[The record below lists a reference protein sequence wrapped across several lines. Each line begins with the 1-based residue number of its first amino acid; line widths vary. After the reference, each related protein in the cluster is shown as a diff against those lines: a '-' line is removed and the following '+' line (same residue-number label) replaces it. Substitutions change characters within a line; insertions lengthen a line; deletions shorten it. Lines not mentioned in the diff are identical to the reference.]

1 MVKESKIM
9 TMKDAVRKFI
19 EDGMTVYVSAVWANQ
34 ASAAAHEIIRQGKK
48 DLTFIESSP
57 GEILDHMIGGGCVKR
72 AIISWSANEAF
83 GTGYRFR
90 RAVEKGLIEVEDY
103 SNFGL
108 TSKLMAGAMGLPF
121 MPILSQMGC
130 SINEMSSFL
139 GENKLRHMECP
150 FSGKKVTLISGINP
164 DVSIIHCQRADEEGN
179 LQVWG
184 SLFSMKWGALAGK
197 TIIASVEEIVDT
209 ETIRRNPELTLAPG
223 FRVAAVVHEPWGA
236 HPGHV
241 FGHYDDDRWFRYNY
255 ANFFG
260 DDDAKFKKFMDEWVY
275 GVADRSEYVKKY
287 IDKFGYARLMRMKP
301 KPFYTD
307 PINYGAYSF
316 DTLHMDA

>member
-1 MVKESKIM
+1 MENIFESWIWEGK
-9 TMKDAVRKFI
+9 TLKDSAGKVI
-19 EDGMTVYVSAVWANQ
+19 LECVSVPPEEIALKLAATPLLFEACQ
-34 ASAAAHEIIRQGKK
+34 SA
-48 DLTFIESSP
+48 
-57 GEILDHMIGGGCVKR
+57 
-72 AIISWSANEAF
+72 
-83 GTGYRFR
+83 
-90 RAVEKGLIEVEDY
+90 
-103 SNFGL
+103 
-108 TSKLMAGAMGLPF
+108 LML
-121 MPILSQMGC
+121 
-130 SINEMSSFL
+130 
-139 GENKLRHMECP
+139 
-150 FSGKKVTLISGINP
+150 
-164 DVSIIHCQRADEEGN
+164 ADEEGN

-260 DDDAKFKKFMDEWVY
+260 DDDAKFKRFMDEWIY
-275 GVADRSEYVKKY
+275 GVADRSQYIKKY
-287 IDKFGYARLMRMKP
+287 IDKFGYTRLMRMKP

>member
-1 MVKESKIM
+1 MTNESKIM
-9 TMKDAVRKFI
+9 TMKEAIGRFVHN
-19 EDGMTVYVSAVWANQ
+19 GMTVYVSAVWANQ

-57 GEILDHMIGGGCVKR
+57 GEILDQMIGAGCVKR
-72 AIISWSANEAF
+72 AILSWSANEAF

-90 RAVEKGLIEVEDY
+90 RAVEKGIIEVEDY

-108 TSKLMAGAMGLPF
+108 TAKLMAGAMGLPF
-121 MPILSQMGC
+121 MPILSQMGS
-130 SINEMSSFL
+130 SISEEKGFL
-139 GENKLRHMECP
+139 GENKLRHVPCP
-150 FSGKKVTLISGINP
+150 FTGKKVTLISGINP
-164 DVSIIHCQRADEEGN
+164 EVSIIHCQRGDKEGN

-209 ETIRRNPELTLAPG
+209 ETIRRNPELTLLPG
-223 FRVAAVVHEPWGA
+223 FRVSAVVHEPWGA

-255 ANFFG
+255 ANFFA
-260 DDDAKFKKFMDEWVY
+260 DDDKKFKQFTDEWIY
-275 GVADRSEYVKKY
+275 GVENRSEYVKHY
-287 IDKFGYARLMRMKP
+287 IDKFGLGRLNRMKP
-301 KPFYTD
+301 KPFYSD
-307 PINYGAYSF
+307 PINYGSYSF
-316 DTLHMDA
+316 DTLNMG